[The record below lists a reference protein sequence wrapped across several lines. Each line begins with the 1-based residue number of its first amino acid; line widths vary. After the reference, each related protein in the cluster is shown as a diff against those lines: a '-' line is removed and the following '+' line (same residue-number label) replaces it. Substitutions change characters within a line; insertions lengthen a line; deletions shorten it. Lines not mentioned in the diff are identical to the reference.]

1 MPFGEGGFRPFG
13 TGGCPW
19 LRTIVTSRGRVEKGR
34 EAGLL
39 LSHCIPLR
47 VVVVAWGCMVI
58 SAPVR
63 GASHVARPV
72 MAGFEGDGITRT
84 HGSAA
89 AVRYYPRR
97 GLVAP
102 GSLRVRHL
110 DTLNRS
116 LTLYYELRGADGD
129 LAEVQLRCV
138 PRDAS
143 VTFRMSGDGFDF
155 DPEYSF
161 LPENA
166 SDGSLSSEPEDGAV
180 LSPRDGSSTLGGASG
195 LATAAERAQGSAVSR
210 EHRSRSRSPV
220 NDSSRR

>member
-1 MPFGEGGFRPFG
+1 
-13 TGGCPW
+13 
-19 LRTIVTSRGRVEKGR
+19 
-34 EAGLL
+34 
-39 LSHCIPLR
+39 
-47 VVVVAWGCMVI
+47 
-58 SAPVR
+58 
-63 GASHVARPV
+63 
-72 MAGFEGDGITRT
+72 MAGFGGGGITRT

-138 PRDAS
+138 PRDAA
-143 VTFRMSGDGFDF
+143 VTFRMNGDHFDL

-166 SDGSLSSEPEDGAV
+166 SDGMSSSEPEDASA
-180 LSPRDGSSTLGGASG
+180 LPPRDRSSTPDGVSG
-195 LATAAERAQGSAVSR
+195 PATAPARVRGSAVSR
-210 EHRSRSRSPV
+210 EHRSRTRSPV
-220 NDSSRR
+220 NDSGRR